1 MPLNYPYNNPYLSPT
16 YMSGYGIS
24 PNNMQAQNPSPIT
37 QLKPMEW
44 VDGEVGARAFQMP
57 AGWPANTLI
66 PMWDS
71 TDTVIYLKSVNQ
83 VGMPNPMQKL
93 KYTMEEVT
101 PTPALVSGQTAPSQP
116 GQYITKDDFD
126 EFKKEIKG
134 MLTKNQNGSNQGRNE
149 NSGPRNRGDE
159 R

>member
-24 PNNMQAQNPSPIT
+24 PNNMQAQNPSPIA

-57 AGWPANTLI
+57 AGWPANTPI
-66 PMWDS
+66 PLWDS

-83 VGMPNPMQKL
+83 VGMPNPMRKL

-149 NSGPRNRGDE
+149 NSGPRNRGD
-159 R
+159 

>member
-1 MPLNYPYNNPYLSPT
+1 MPLNYPYNPYLSPT

-24 PNNMQAQNPSPIT
+24 PNNMQAQSPSPVS

-57 AGWPANTLI
+57 AGWPANTPI
-66 PMWDS
+66 PLWDS

-101 PTPALVSGQTAPSQP
+101 PTPALVSGQTAPSHP

-126 EFKKEIKG
+126 DFKKEIKG
-134 MLTKNQNGSNQGRNE
+134 MLAKNQNGSNQGRNE

>member
-24 PNNMQAQNPSPIT
+24 PNNMQAQSPSPIA

-57 AGWPANTLI
+57 AGWPANTPI
-66 PMWDS
+66 PLWDS

>member
-1 MPLNYPYNNPYLSPT
+1 MPLNYPYNPYLSPT

-24 PNNMQAQNPSPIT
+24 PNNMQAQSPSPVS

-57 AGWPANTLI
+57 AGWPANTPI
-66 PMWDS
+66 PLWDS

-101 PTPALVSGQTAPSQP
+101 PAPALVSGQTAPSQP

-126 EFKKEIKG
+126 DFKKEIKG
-134 MLTKNQNGSNQGRNE
+134 MLAKNQNGSNQGRNE